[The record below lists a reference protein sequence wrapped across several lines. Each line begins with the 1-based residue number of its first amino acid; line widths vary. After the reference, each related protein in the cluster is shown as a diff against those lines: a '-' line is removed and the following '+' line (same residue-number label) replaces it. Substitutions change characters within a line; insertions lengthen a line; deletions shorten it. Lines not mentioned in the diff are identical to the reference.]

1 MDKVLYV
8 GYYDILRN
16 GQQIRN
22 YSLAAAKKMNFVFE
36 SVAELGYHV
45 DVVSPSFIKTRDNVK
60 VNQTREK
67 LESNVDL
74 VLTPSWGAKNKISR
88 IARVLYSNFW
98 LFSYLLKNTQ
108 KNTPVLVYHNYALAL
123 PVLVAQKIKK
133 FHLILE
139 IEEQYS
145 MVWKLTSY
153 QKWKENALLKKGKKD
168 TLVVSELLAEKLGVE
183 NPIVSYGSYSAFKG
197 TIPER
202 FVGDGRT
209 RLVYTGSID
218 KVKGSA
224 FTAIEAMK
232 YLPDNYELKISGS
245 VAAKDKN
252 NFDELIKQTNKGCG
266 RNAVEYLGLLD
277 EQQYEKLL
285 LSANIALNPQ
295 KEGGFG
301 QYLFPSKILTYM
313 SYGLPVVST
322 RGESIVKS
330 KVADLITFSEGFDG
344 KSVADAI
351 QNVVVQDCTIYQ
363 SRLDE
368 LGDEFSEEL
377 ANILGNEGRHKTL

>member
-60 VNQTREK
+60 VNQTREN
-67 LESNVDL
+67 LEPNVDL

-123 PVLVAQKIKK
+123 PVLAAQKLKK

-145 MVWKLTSY
+145 MV
-153 QKWKENALLKKGKKD
+153 
-168 TLVVSELLAEKLGVE
+168 
-183 NPIVSYGSYSAFKG
+183 
-197 TIPER
+197 
-202 FVGDGRT
+202 
-209 RLVYTGSID
+209 
-218 KVKGSA
+218 
-224 FTAIEAMK
+224 
-232 YLPDNYELKISGS
+232 
-245 VAAKDKN
+245 
-252 NFDELIKQTNKGCG
+252 
-266 RNAVEYLGLLD
+266 
-277 EQQYEKLL
+277 
-285 LSANIALNPQ
+285 
-295 KEGGFG
+295 
-301 QYLFPSKILTYM
+301 
-313 SYGLPVVST
+313 
-322 RGESIVKS
+322 
-330 KVADLITFSEGFDG
+330 
-344 KSVADAI
+344 
-351 QNVVVQDCTIYQ
+351 
-363 SRLDE
+363 
-368 LGDEFSEEL
+368 
-377 ANILGNEGRHKTL
+377 

>member
-16 GQQIRN
+16 GRQVRN

-60 VNQTREK
+60 VKQTREK
-67 LESNVDL
+67 LEPNVDL

-108 KNTPVLVYHNYALAL
+108 KNTPVLLYHNYALAL

-145 MVWKLTSY
+145 MVWKLTPY
-153 QKWKENALLKKGKKD
+153 QKWKENVLLKKGKKD

-202 FVGDGRT
+202 TAGDGKIK
-209 RLVYTGSID
+209 LVYTGSID

-232 YLPDNYELKISGS
+232 YLPDNYELKISGP

-252 NFDELIKQTNKGCG
+252 DFDELVKQTNKGCG

-330 KVADLITFSEGFDG
+330 KVADLITFSDNYSGE
-344 KSVADAI
+344 SVAKAI
-351 QNVVVQDCTIYQ
+351 RNADIKASTVYLKKLDDLKKEFLTGIDKVLS
-363 SRLDE
+363 SR
-368 LGDEFSEEL
+368 GK
-377 ANILGNEGRHKTL
+377 NQ

>member
-16 GQQIRN
+16 GRQVRN

-60 VNQTREK
+60 VKQTREK
-67 LESNVDL
+67 LEPNVDL

-145 MVWKLTSY
+145 MVWKLTPY
-153 QKWKENALLKKGKKD
+153 QKWKENVLLKKGKKD

-202 FVGDGRT
+202 TAGDGKIK
-209 RLVYTGSID
+209 LV
-218 KVKGSA
+218 
-224 FTAIEAMK
+224 
-232 YLPDNYELKISGS
+232 
-245 VAAKDKN
+245 
-252 NFDELIKQTNKGCG
+252 
-266 RNAVEYLGLLD
+266 
-277 EQQYEKLL
+277 
-285 LSANIALNPQ
+285 
-295 KEGGFG
+295 
-301 QYLFPSKILTYM
+301 
-313 SYGLPVVST
+313 
-322 RGESIVKS
+322 
-330 KVADLITFSEGFDG
+330 
-344 KSVADAI
+344 
-351 QNVVVQDCTIYQ
+351 IY
-363 SRLDE
+363 RLD
-368 LGDEFSEEL
+368 
-377 ANILGNEGRHKTL
+377 

>member
-8 GYYDILRN
+8 GYYDVLRS

-36 SVAELGYHV
+36 SIAKLGYHV

-60 VNQTREK
+60 VEQTREK
-67 LESNVDL
+67 LEPNVDL
-74 VLTPSWGAKNKISR
+74 ILTPSWGAKNKISR
-88 IARVLYSNFW
+88 IVRVFYSNFW
-98 LFSYLLKNTQ
+98 LFSYLLGNT
-108 KNTPVLVYHNYALAL
+108 KKDMPVLVYHHYALAI

-145 MVWKLTSY
+145 MVWKLTLY

-183 NPIVSYGSYSAFKG
+183 NPIVSYGSYSVFKG
-197 TIPER
+197 SIPER
-202 FVGDGRT
+202 TADDGKI
-209 RLVYTGSID
+209 RLIYTGSID

-224 FTAIEAMK
+224 FTAIEALK
-232 YLPDNYELKISGS
+232 YLPDNYELKISGP
-245 VAAKDKN
+245 VTVKDKN
-252 NFDELIKQTNKGCG
+252 EFDELIKQTNKDCG
-266 RNAVEYLGLLD
+266 RNVVEYLGILD
-277 EQQYEKLL
+277 ERQFEELL

-295 KEGGFG
+295 KEGGLG

-330 KVADLITFSEGFDG
+330 KVVDLITFSDDYSGE
-344 KSVADAI
+344 SVAKAI
-351 QNVVVQDCTIYQ
+351 RNTKIKASVVYLEK
-363 SRLDE
+363 LDE
-368 LGDEFSEEL
+368 LRKEFLTEIDKVLSDR
-377 ANILGNEGRHKTL
+377 GKKQ